1 MFFKIK
7 EHEKSRNESCQ
18 MCPIHIEMIIKLQ
31 KQLQDLES
39 SKISGNR
46 TPCQT
51 CTMYVE
57 EILKLQN
64 QLKESSTKISRLQK
78 QLEKSKMKWENAL
91 NTVMAGSHIYT
102 VYSIGSF
109 HLVYA
114 TPPPLSRVLDI
125 QCGGVS

>member
-1 MFFKIK
+1 
-7 EHEKSRNESCQ
+7 

-39 SKISGNR
+39 SKIISENR

-51 CTMYVE
+51 CTMYSE
-57 EILKLQN
+57 EILKLQS

-91 NTVMAGSHIYT
+91 NTVMAGLHI
-102 VYSIGSF
+102 
-109 HLVYA
+109 
-114 TPPPLSRVLDI
+114 
-125 QCGGVS
+125 